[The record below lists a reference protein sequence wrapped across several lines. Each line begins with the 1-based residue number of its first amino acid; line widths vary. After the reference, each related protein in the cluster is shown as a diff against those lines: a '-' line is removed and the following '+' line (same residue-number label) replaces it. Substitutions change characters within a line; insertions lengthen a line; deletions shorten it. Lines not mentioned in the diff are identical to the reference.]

1 MQYFLIRQDLFYQW
15 HYKEN
20 VYLKCNVQTRE
31 LNDII
36 KQQFLKFLNVLKK
49 SKKIS
54 ISIFIYEVLKE
65 RFMIL
70 NYIAF
75 AIAPFRS
82 LITIDNISDWELL
95 CLNNIQYSDI
105 IYDSHFDQRK
115 KIRLFADNQDVIRSR
130 SRLPD
135 TEKFDFN

>member
-1 MQYFLIRQDLFYQW
+1 M
-15 HYKEN
+15 
-20 VYLKCNVQTRE
+20 
-31 LNDII
+31 
-36 KQQFLKFLNVLKK
+36 KFLNVLKK

-65 RFMIL
+65 RFIIL

-95 CLNNIQYSDI
+95 CLNNTQYSDI